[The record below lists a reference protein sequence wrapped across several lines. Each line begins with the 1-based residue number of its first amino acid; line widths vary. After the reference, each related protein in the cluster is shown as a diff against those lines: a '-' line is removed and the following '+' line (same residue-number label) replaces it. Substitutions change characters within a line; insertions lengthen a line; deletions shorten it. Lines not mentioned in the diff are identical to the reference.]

1 MANAPETAVE
11 STHPSTWRSTWEEA
25 GTPPVTIFSMRFPL
39 FLEKESQGVAAPSV
53 VRHHINNR
61 LTDEDPAARRGAVNS
76 KEMGKFLVIS
86 QDKMGVTGFVIY
98 FFFID
103 FFIELSVYYVCSN
116 VLGAKR

>member
-1 MANAPETAVE
+1 
-11 STHPSTWRSTWEEA
+11 
-25 GTPPVTIFSMRFPL
+25 
-39 FLEKESQGVAAPSV
+39 
-53 VRHHINNR
+53 
-61 LTDEDPAARRGAVNS
+61 
-76 KEMGKFLVIS
+76 MGKFLVIS